1 MRARGDLVIG
11 SPLTELRAAG
21 VDVRPRLT
29 AAYDGLVTFADGS
42 RARPATVVWATGFR
56 SDYSWIDVPGVVTD
70 AGVRHERGIT
80 AVPGLTF
87 IGLPWQHTRGSAL
100 LGFVGADA
108 AWLAGRITE
117 AALTAC
123 PAR

>member
-11 SPLTELRAAG
+11 SPLAELRAAG

-29 AAYDGLVTFADGS
+29 AASGGLVTFADGAQ
-42 RARPATVVWATGFR
+42 ARPATVVWATGFR
-56 SDYSWIDVPGVVTD
+56 SDHSWIDVPGVVTD

-108 AWLAGRITE
+108 AWLAEQVVE
-117 AALTAC
+117 AAVSSC
-123 PAR
+123 PVR